1 MFFTSAAVLLPEI
14 PAGRLIAPYLGVS
27 LETSTGIIETVLA
40 GSPPGSWAGGRLVD
54 RREPNRL
61 LGPTLL
67 AAGGGARRQ
76 NHAGGAEFAVPTAL
90 LSDVSPMVAKL
101 RLASTTETGGAV
113 GARDDVADPPA
124 ST

>member
-1 MFFTSAAVLLPEI
+1 M
-14 PAGRLIAPYLGVS
+14 
-27 LETSTGIIETVLA
+27 ETSTGIIETVLA

-54 RREPNRL
+54 RREPRRL

-67 AAGGGARRQ
+67 APSGGARRQ
-76 NHAGGAEFAVPTAL
+76 NHAGGAEFAVPTAH
-90 LSDVSPMVAKL
+90 LSDVSPMLAKL
-101 RLASTTETGGAV
+101 RLASTTETGAVVGGAV